1 MGELGNS
8 VGGLGIFQGLR
19 LGRGGEGGVFCVSV
33 RILSVTNLRD
43 LE

>member
-8 VGGLGIFQGLR
+8 VGGLGIFQEVR
-19 LGRGGEGGVFCVSV
+19 FGRGGGVFCGSAGM
-33 RILSVTNLRD
+33 LSVTNLRD